1 MIYTELTNKALC
13 IAYNAHHGQMDEE
26 IACCC
31 AILHDVV
38 EDTQVTMEELAKIF
52 PQEVIDVLKL
62 LTHGEDVP
70 YEQYVRAIK
79 TNPIAVKVKLADIA
93 HNSDRTRCI
102 GSDIP
107 QSKLDAWDAK
117 YAKAKSILLEE

>member
-1 MIYTELTNKALC
+1 
-13 IAYNAHHGQMDEE
+13 MDDE
-26 IACCC
+26 ISCCC

-38 EDTQVTMEELAKIF
+38 EDTSVTMDELAEIF
-52 PQEVIDVLKL
+52 PQEIIDVLKL

-79 TNPIAVKVKLADIA
+79 TNPIAMKVKLADIA
-93 HNSDRTRCI
+93 HNSDRTRCV

-107 QSKLDAWDAK
+107 QSTLDAWDAK
-117 YAKAKSILLEE
+117 YARAKQILFEE